1 MKTVRWVNVPHP
13 QLPPAAEEGTSA
25 PSPTPPHKH
34 PTTPAKR
41 KVVETEPEP
50 PHSTAEDGH
59 QDLELFASAVVGWA
73 KYECTT
79 REVQFRDTLM
89 YQSRVYR

>member
-1 MKTVRWVNVPHP
+1 M
-13 QLPPAAEEGTSA
+13 
-25 PSPTPPHKH
+25 
-34 PTTPAKR
+34 
-41 KVVETEPEP
+41 
-50 PHSTAEDGH
+50 EDGH
-59 QDLELFASAVVGWA
+59 QVLELFASAVVDWV

>member
-1 MKTVRWVNVPHP
+1 MKTVRWVNVPQP
-13 QLPPAAEEGTSA
+13 QLPPAAEEGS
-25 PSPTPPHKH
+25 PSPSPAPPHKH

-50 PHSTAEDGH
+50 PHSMEDGH
-59 QDLELFASAVVGWA
+59 QVLELFASAVVDWV
-73 KYECTT
+73 KYDCTT